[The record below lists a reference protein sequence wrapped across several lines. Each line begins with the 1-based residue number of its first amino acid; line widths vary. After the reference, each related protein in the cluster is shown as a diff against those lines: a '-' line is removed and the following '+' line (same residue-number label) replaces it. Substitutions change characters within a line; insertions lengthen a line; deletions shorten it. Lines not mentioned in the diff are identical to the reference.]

1 MKIIKTIKQMQAFSL
16 KAKQSKKTIGFIP
29 TMGYL
34 HKGHLSLIKK
44 SKKENDITVLSI
56 FVNPTQF
63 GPHEDFKKYPRDKKQ
78 DQLLA
83 KKEEIHIIF
92 YPSIK
97 EMYPTDYLTSISV
110 GDIENVLC
118 GKTRP
123 GHFKGVATIVA
134 KLINTVTPSALYL
147 GEKDAQQVVVIKTMA
162 KDLNWRL
169 NIKSLPI
176 IREKDG
182 LAMSSRNKYLSSDE
196 RKQAVCL
203 YQSLKNTRKLIRAGE
218 RRSTKIYKQ
227 IKKIVLK
234 NSRARIDYIACVDT
248 KTLKEEKMISK
259 KILIALAIFIGKT
272 RLIDNITI
280 DV

>member
-83 KKEEIHIIF
+83 KKEEIDIIF